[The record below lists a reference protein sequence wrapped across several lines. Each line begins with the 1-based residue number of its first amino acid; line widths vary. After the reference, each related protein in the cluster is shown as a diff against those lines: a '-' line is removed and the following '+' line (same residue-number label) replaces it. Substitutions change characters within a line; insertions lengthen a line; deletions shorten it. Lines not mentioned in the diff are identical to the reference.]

1 LDLFSPYSRKTLWKI
16 SKMISKKWGSF
27 VIPENLS
34 NKRLEELDRV
44 SLEQLFIA

>member
-1 LDLFSPYSRKTLWKI
+1 
-16 SKMISKKWGSF
+16 MISKKWGSF

-44 SLEQLFIA
+44 QLEQLFVS